1 MNKKTIHI
9 LYPDCVEEQ
18 VQQTCKRFANI
29 YMEYEAVALPG
40 DAMQN
45 IAAMMR
51 GEPCDLLILPDDAL
65 IQSVLMPRWTDG
77 CYVFAGNRMVLA
89 ATNAQKKMADDR
101 VLAALTDPN
110 ASFGYLDPTLDPE
123 GYRAEMACLLAD
135 DVREGL
141 TSQLMEHPGRRVL
154 RGAREPMPDYLITY
168 ATHARALGMP
178 FAELPDEMNLSN
190 AAYNEAYARAEVD
203 ISGTGEQVMHGAAI
217 AHALTIP
224 FAAQDPRMAYVF
236 ANMFLESDFY
246 SAGFLLHKQAQGNW
260 PPLPFETR
268 VRG

>member
-18 VQQTCKRFANI
+18 VQHTRKRFANI
-29 YMEYEAVALPG
+29 YTEFESVAVPG

-45 IAAMMR
+45 IVAMMQ
-51 GEPCDLLILPDDAL
+51 GEPCDLLIVPDGAL
-65 IQSVLMPRWTDG
+65 IASVLMPKWTDG
-77 CYVFAGNRMVLA
+77 YYAFAGNRMVLA
-89 ATNAQKKMADDR
+89 STNVHKQIADDR
-101 VLAALTDPN
+101 VLAALTDAN

-135 DVREGL
+135 DVQAGL
-141 TSQLMEHPGRRVL
+141 TAQLMEHPGRRVL

-178 FAELPDEMNLSN
+178 FAELPDEMNLSVTSR
-190 AAYNEAYARAEVD
+190 NEAYARARVD
-203 ISGTGEQVMHGAAI
+203 ISGTGEQVMRGAAI
-217 AHALTIP
+217 THALTIP
-224 FAAQDPRMAYVF
+224 FGAAEPRMAYVF

-246 SAGFLLHKQAQGNW
+246 SAGFLLHKKAQGHW
-260 PPLPFETR
+260 PPLPFEER